1 MRRIRFSVRFLL
13 VFLSVFAI
21 LFAWLLSCKE
31 SARNEAS
38 AFSRI
43 QCWATREFD
52 YEDAGASG
60 SPNGPKFLRDILHEN
75 VFDRIATLYLD
86 EPSEEDLDQISHFRS
101 LRRLEILHYDHP
113 KMIEKIAR
121 ADSISSLMLY
131 NVTASSLDGVE
142 ELRNLTFLE
151 LDSNLNLDN
160 IDAALKI
167 KAIRKIQIR
176 SCAQLT
182 SDYLESLRLK
192 RPNVDII
199 VTK

>member
-1 MRRIRFSVRFLL
+1 M
-13 VFLSVFAI
+13 
-21 LFAWLLSCKE
+21 
-31 SARNEAS
+31 
-38 AFSRI
+38 
-43 QCWATREFD
+43 
-52 YEDAGASG
+52 
-60 SPNGPKFLRDILHEN
+60 
-75 VFDRIATLYLD
+75 
-86 EPSEEDLDQISHFRS
+86 
-101 LRRLEILHYDHP
+101 HYDHP

-167 KAIRKIQIR
+167 KAIRRIQIR